1 MPTNSLALL
10 PNAMAG
16 RYSRGRGISIHRPP
30 DDEYQLNIY
39 ESSCL
44 FAEIFYDV
52 CLYDVGKIGFGS
64 SLVPSY
70 VPTDLSRNVFEV
82 GFEAFSRGSTYAA
95 DEI

>member
-1 MPTNSLALL
+1 
-10 PNAMAG
+10 MAC

-39 ESSCL
+39 TSHRACL

-82 GFEAFSRGSTYAA
+82 GFEAFSRGSTDAA

>member
-1 MPTNSLALL
+1 
-10 PNAMAG
+10 MAC

-39 ESSCL
+39 TSHRVYL
-44 FAEIFYDV
+44 PKFFMMFAYTM
-52 CLYDVGKIGFGS
+52 
-64 SLVPSY
+64 LVRLGLGVPWY

-82 GFEAFSRGSTYAA
+82 GFEAFSRGSTDAA